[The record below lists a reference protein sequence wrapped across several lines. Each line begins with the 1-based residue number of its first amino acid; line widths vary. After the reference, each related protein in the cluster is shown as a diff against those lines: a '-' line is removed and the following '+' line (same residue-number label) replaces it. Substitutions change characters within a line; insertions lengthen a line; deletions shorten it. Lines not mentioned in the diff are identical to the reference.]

1 MIEREMPQIFYV
13 NLSDYI
19 EKIKCLLF
27 RKNYV
32 EISIKQNKKKTHL
45 IITNNLLG
53 VVHKLRHA
61 FSQGRSQAFC
71 DDNTYRIHSREILD

>member
-32 EISIKQNKKKTHL
+32 EISINQIKKKL
-45 IITNNLLG
+45 ILSL
-53 VVHKLRHA
+53 
-61 FSQGRSQAFC
+61 
-71 DDNTYRIHSREILD
+71 